1 MSNYVNTHS
10 TSSLMTW
17 LFGQLKPYKKQVCY
31 ALLALVLGALSWLT
45 LGQGVKYVV
54 DEGFVAQNAE
64 RLNQLVGL
72 VIAIGIVGSVATYF
86 RFYYMIWLGERVSA
100 DIRQKVYS
108 HLLTLSPA
116 FFASTRTGEV
126 ISRFTSDTT
135 VLQSVVGMGLSM
147 ALRATIT
154 FVGSL
159 TLMLFTSHILTLYVL
174 VAVPLVLL
182 PIRFFGAK
190 VRVFARNSQDR
201 VADMGAYVDE
211 SLHEIQTVQA
221 FTHENI
227 DRLRFFER
235 IDNVMLAAHQRIK
248 FRALM
253 VACIMAISLCAITLV
268 AWLGAKL
275 VLSSALTAG
284 ELTAFMFYAVMAGG
298 SVATISEV
306 IGEVQKAAG
315 ASERLMDLLLTPST
329 IQQSDKPQH
338 FAQHVRGEI
347 RLTGVTFSYS
357 ATADNQ
363 ALSELDLHIMAGER
377 IALVGPSGA
386 GKSTLFQLLLR
397 FYDIQQGQITI
408 DSVPISQ
415 LALSV
420 LRQQFALVSQ
430 ESVIFAASVRDNI
443 AYGRPNATQHEIEQ
457 AAKAAR
463 ADEFIAELEHAYD
476 TQLGERGVRLS
487 GGQKQR
493 IAIARAILAERP
505 ILLLDEATSA
515 LDSGNEIKV
524 KLALDELMQGRTT
537 IIIAHRL
544 STVINADRIIV
555 MDKGR
560 IIASGKHHEL
570 MVSCR
575 LYRELAELQ
584 LIN

>member
-1 MSNYVNTHS
+1 M
-10 TSSLMTW
+10 
-17 LFGQLKPYKKQVCY
+17 
-31 ALLALVLGALSWLT
+31 LALVLGALSWLA
-45 LGQGVKYVV
+45 LGQGVKYAV
-54 DEGFVAQNAE
+54 DEGFVAQNTG
-64 RLNQLVGL
+64 RLNQLVML
-72 VIAIGIVGSVATYF
+72 VITIGAVGCIATYF
-86 RFYYMIWLGERVSA
+86 RFYFMIWLGERVSA

-108 HLLTLSPA
+108 HLLSLSPA

-154 FVGSL
+154 FIGSL

-174 VAVPLVLL
+174 FAVPLVLL
-182 PIRFFGAK
+182 PIRILGAK

-227 DRLRFFER
+227 DRLRFDER
-235 IDNVMLAAHQRIK
+235 IENVMLAAHQRIK

-253 VACIMAISLCAITLV
+253 IACIMAISLCAITVV

-275 VLSSALTAG
+275 VLSGALTAG

-306 IGEVQKAAG
+306 IGEIQKAAG
-315 ASERLMDLLLTPST
+315 ASERLMELLLSPSNVKE
-329 IQQSDKPQH
+329 SDNPRRFEHK
-338 FAQHVRGEI
+338 VRGEI
-347 RLTGVTFSYS
+347 HIKGLTFSYS
-357 ATADNQ
+357 TVAESL
-363 ALSELDLHIMAGER
+363 ALSELDLHILAGER

-397 FYDIQQGQITI
+397 FYDIQQGQITV

-415 LALSV
+415 LALSEV
-420 LRQQFALVSQ
+420 RQQFALVAQ

-443 AYGRPNATQHEIEQ
+443 AYGRPNATQQEIEQ

-463 ADEFIAELEHAYD
+463 ADEFIAELEQAYD
-476 TQLGERGVRLS
+476 TPLGERGVRLS

-493 IAIARAILAERP
+493 IAIARAILADRP

-515 LDSGNEIKV
+515 LDAANEIKV
-524 KLALDELMQGRTT
+524 KMALDVLMQNKTT

-544 STVINADRIIV
+544 STVVNADRIIV

-560 IIASGKHHEL
+560 IIASGKHQEL
-570 MVSCR
+570 MINCR